1 MSTRSFRLAGAA
13 AAALGLALGLAL
25 ALTPPAAQAQSTST
39 TVRAARSAAA
49 STSSLTATR
58 SASSRA
64 LATATGPTTL
74 MWSQTVLLDGTSTSA
89 AKLGPIVSSQLGF
102 GATHNLLSVSGHQV
116 ATLPALG
123 LGSATQPESFVQST
137 LNSWIGQVKGEF
149 RAKVAAYLQRNGVS
163 QAFFSFTQQVKIA
176 SGAPAGFSRK
186 SVVWTGT
193 VMADG
198 RVFAGDPR
206 IIDSDPIFVE
216 AIYWPLAADDTLPA
230 GWTYA
235 NAGSIQWR
243 LLDKLMNPISAYAY
257 VSTGGIY
264 DGVVGESYSGEG
276 PAACFIDRRN
286 PGCPAS
292 GVDVAQLMTANGA
305 SGAVA
310 MYANKLEPKYRP
322 DPAGDGTTFIPVMSY
337 SYTDR
342 LWACDRLENK
352 GQFGYVLQG
361 AADTYFVGSSTTG
374 PVPFQLASASNMEA
388 LSPTAD
394 FDVSA
399 SAAQISAAGLAPEGL
414 IISPVADASATQ
426 PILWRFGSTE
436 WNQAVYIAPIRQVTT
451 DSVTFSG
458 PADLS
463 ISTVAAGGSQ
473 TVTVASPT
481 RYVGVHVREI
491 TFNVSDPAALGE
503 MALIA
508 QGFDDQMLLEVNGH
522 AIFAGPRHI
531 FEAYNPLSMLLLGEY
546 VPYGDGMTGLGVHQG
561 TGCMDFGY
569 GASCYDYTT
578 IARVATSY
586 VEQCIEYFGCFPTPV
601 NSYYGIGNTYQE
613 LGTWF
618 TDSKYIDFRRWLVP
632 GTNRIRVSLGVRG
645 AGASW
650 FQLRVKGGC
659 GGYSY

>member
-13 AAALGLALGLAL
+13 AAALGLAL

-149 RAKVAAYLQRNGVS
+149 RAKVAAYLQHNGVS

-216 AIYWPLAADDTLPA
+216 AIYWPLASDDTLPA

-342 LWACDRLENK
+342 LWACDHLQNT
-352 GQFGYVLQG
+352 GQFGYVLEG
-361 AADTYFVGSSTTG
+361 AADTYFVGSSTQG
-374 PVPFQLASASNMEA
+374 PLPFQLASSSNLEA
-388 LSPTAD
+388 LSPTAN
-394 FDVSA
+394 FSVA
-399 SAAQISAAGLAPEGL
+399 ATAAQISASGLAPDGL

-426 PILWRFGSTE
+426 PILWPYGSTE
-436 WNQAVYIAPIRQVTT
+436 WNQAMYIAPIRQSTSDKISFVAPS
-451 DSVTFSG
+451 D
-458 PADLS
+458 
-463 ISTVAAGGSQ
+463 ISTAVSTSGETQ
-473 TVTVASPT
+473 TASFASPSWGGGT
-481 RYVGVHVREI
+481 YVREI
-491 TFNVSDPAALGE
+491 TFNVADPSSLAEL
-503 MALIA
+503 ALIA
-508 QGFDDQMLLEVNGH
+508 QAFDDQLLLEINGH
-522 AIFAGPRHI
+522 AIFAGPRPY
-531 FEAYNPLSMLLLGEY
+531 FEWAPAYAMIMVGEKLNY
-546 VPYGDGMTGLGVHQG
+546 YDGMTGLGLYQFPA
-561 TGCMDFGY
+561 CFDFGLGSGCVDVTMIGY
-569 GASCYDYTT
+569 TGWGAPPPCYDPYC
-578 IARVATSY
+578 Y
-586 VEQCIEYFGCFPTPV
+586 NLPV
-601 NSYYGIGNTYQE
+601 VTYYGLGNTVQE

-618 TDSKYIDFRRWLVP
+618 TDNKYIDIRRWLVP
-632 GTNRIRVSLGVRG
+632 GTNRIRASLGVAGRG
-645 AGASW
+645 GFW